1 MNIGDAARASGL
13 PTKTVRYY
21 ADIGLVN
28 PAARQGN
35 GYRDYGDPEVHKLRF
50 VQRARGFGFSIDDC
64 RELLALY
71 EDRERASA
79 DVKAIALE
87 RIGEIEAKMAELQTL
102 KDELTRLAT
111 ACNGDDR
118 PDCPILKGLSSGRLD
133 KN

>member
-21 ADIGLVN
+21 ADIGLVS

-87 RIGEIEAKMAELQTL
+87 RISEIEAKMAELQTL
-102 KDELTRLAT
+102 KDELTRLAA